1 MCFNIPLPQTGPED
15 EMFAVVFVVCVV
27 ICIITLYRHLSSDW
41 DAFVNLFTDEQDSI
55 SLNLYSLCPAV
66 GI

>member
-15 EMFAVVFVVCVV
+15 EIFAIVFVVCVV
-27 ICIITLYRHLSSDW
+27 IHIITLYRCLSSDW
-41 DAFVNLFTDEQDSI
+41 DAFVNLFTDEQGGI
-55 SLNLYSLCPAV
+55 SLNLYPLCPVV